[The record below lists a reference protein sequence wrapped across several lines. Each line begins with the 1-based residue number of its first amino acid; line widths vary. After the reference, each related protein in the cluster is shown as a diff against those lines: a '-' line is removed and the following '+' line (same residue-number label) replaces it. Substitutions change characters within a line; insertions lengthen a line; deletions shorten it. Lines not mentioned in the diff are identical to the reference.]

1 MSGRNMTAYERNP
14 FAGADPDRA
23 AIWDMLVY
31 RDIDAYLAVDWEA
44 VADDFLS
51 DEFFGIDAGK
61 SRNADRW
68 KPLFSSLDAYREVWI
83 AQARETREKAAPDTI
98 RAALFALTT
107 LTQIDID
114 GAFALAHKKFDGR
127 VPKRDGSTERLQWQ
141 THYYC
146 KKVCG
151 KTLPGGPSPDEQSPD
166 EKNPDE
172 QSPDKKAAAAW
183 KIRGF
188 TGYLPNPLH
197 APGDGS
203 AWQAPNSAQ
212 HATAGPYSPV
222 ASVPADSRLIVISG
236 QAPVDPQGQV
246 VGDTIEEQTRHTL
259 VNCETQLQAAGA
271 VLADVF
277 KVNVYLR
284 DIEEWARFNRVYAAM
299 MQQPFPA
306 RTAVQARLPV
316 EGFRVEIEMW
326 AARQ

>member
-1 MSGRNMTAYERNP
+1 MTAYERNP

-68 KPLFSSLDAYREVWI
+68 KPLFSSLDAYRDVWL
-83 AQARETREKAAPDTI
+83 AQARETREKADPDAV

-114 GAFALAHKKFDGR
+114 GGFALAHKKFDGR
-127 VPKRDGSTERLQWQ
+127 VPNRDGRTERLQWQ

-146 KKVCG
+146 KKV
-151 KTLPGGPSPDEQSPD
+151 PG
-166 EKNPDE
+166 
-172 QSPDKKAAAAW
+172 KKAAAAW

-197 APGDGS
+197 ALGDGS
-203 AWQAPNSAQ
+203 AWQAPNSEQ
-212 HATAGPYSPV
+212 HVSAGPYSPV

-236 QAPVDPQGQV
+236 QAPVDPQGKV

-259 VNCETQLQAAGA
+259 MNCETQLQAAGA
-271 VLADVF
+271 GLADVF

-326 AARQ
+326 AARR

>member
-1 MSGRNMTAYERNP
+1 MSGRNMPAYDRNP

-44 VADDFLS
+44 VADDFVS

-68 KPLFSSLDAYREVWI
+68 RPAFSSLNAYRDVWLE
-83 AQARETREKAAPDTI
+83 QARETRENADPDRV

-114 GAFALAHKKFDGR
+114 GGFAIAHKKFDGSLPR
-127 VPKRDGSTERLQWQ
+127 RDGSAERLQWQ

-146 KKVCG
+146 KRV
-151 KTLPGGPSPDEQSPD
+151 PGEQV
-166 EKNPDE
+166 
-172 QSPDKKAAAAW
+172 PDKKAAAAW

-197 APGDGS
+197 APDDDR
-203 AWQAPNSAQ
+203 ARHTPNSAQ

-222 ASVPADSRLIVISG
+222 VSVSAHSRLIVISG
-236 QAPVDPQGQV
+236 QAPVDPDGRV

-259 VNCETQLQAAGA
+259 MNCKTQLQAAGA
-271 VLADVF
+271 GLADVF
-277 KVNVYLR
+277 KVNVYLH

-299 MQQPFPA
+299 MQQPFPV

-326 AARQ
+326 AAQR

>member
-1 MSGRNMTAYERNP
+1 MSGRNMTAYDRNP

-44 VADDFLS
+44 VADDFVS

-68 KPLFSSLDAYREVWI
+68 KPLFSSLDAYRDVWME
-83 AQARETREKAAPDTI
+83 QARETRENADPDRV

-114 GAFALAHKKFDGR
+114 GGFALAHKKFDGS
-127 VPKRDGSTERLQWQ
+127 VPRRDGSAERLQWQ

-146 KKVCG
+146 KQV
-151 KTLPGGPSPDEQSPD
+151 PG
-166 EKNPDE
+166 
-172 QSPDKKAAAAW
+172 KKAAAAW

-197 APGDGS
+197 APDDGR
-203 AWQAPNSAQ
+203 ARHTPNSAQ

-222 ASVPADSRLIVISG
+222 VSVSAHSRLIVISG
-236 QAPVDPQGQV
+236 QAPVDADGRV

-259 VNCETQLQAAGA
+259 MNCETQLQAAGA
-271 VLADVF
+271 ELADVF

-284 DIEEWARFNRVYAAM
+284 DIEEWARFNRVYAAT

-306 RTAVQARLPV
+306 RTTVQAHLPV

-326 AARQ
+326 AARR

>member
-1 MSGRNMTAYERNP
+1 MTAYDRNP

-44 VADDFLS
+44 VAGDFVS

-68 KPLFSSLDAYREVWI
+68 QPAFSSLDAYRDVWLE
-83 AQARETREKAAPDTI
+83 QARETRENADPDRV

-114 GAFALAHKKFDGR
+114 GGFALAHKKFDGS
-127 VPKRDGSTERLQWQ
+127 VPRRDGSAERLQWQ

-146 KKVCG
+146 KQVPTMKVPA
-151 KTLPGGPSPDEQSPD
+151 KKVPG
-166 EKNPDE
+166 
-172 QSPDKKAAAAW
+172 KKAAAAW

-197 APGDGS
+197 AQDDGR
-203 AWQAPNSAQ
+203 ARHTPDCAQ

-222 ASVPADSRLIVISG
+222 VSVSAHSRLIVISG
-236 QAPVDPQGQV
+236 QAPVDSDGRV

-259 VNCETQLQAAGA
+259 MNCETQLQAAGA
-271 VLADVF
+271 GLADVF

-284 DIEEWARFNRVYAAM
+284 DIAEWARFNRVYAATM
-299 MQQPFPA
+299 PEPFPA

-326 AARQ
+326 AARR

>member
-1 MSGRNMTAYERNP
+1 MSGRNMTAYDRNP

-44 VADDFLS
+44 VADDFVS
-51 DEFFGIDAGK
+51 DEFFAIDAGK

-68 KPLFSSLDAYREVWI
+68 QPSFSSLNAYRDVWLE
-83 AQARETREKAAPDTI
+83 QARETRENADPDRV

-114 GAFALAHKKFDGR
+114 GGFALAHKKFDGS
-127 VPKRDGSTERLQWQ
+127 VPRRDGSAERLQWQ

-146 KKVCG
+146 KQV
-151 KTLPGGPSPDEQSPD
+151 PG
-166 EKNPDE
+166 
-172 QSPDKKAAAAW
+172 KKAAAAW

-197 APGDGS
+197 APDDGR
-203 AWQAPNSAQ
+203 ARHTPNSAQ

-222 ASVPADSRLIVISG
+222 VSVSAHSRLIVISG
-236 QAPVDPQGQV
+236 QAPVDPDGRV

-259 VNCETQLQAAGA
+259 MNCETQLQAAGA
-271 VLADVF
+271 ELADVF

-299 MQQPFPA
+299 MQEPFPV

-326 AARQ
+326 AARR

>member
-1 MSGRNMTAYERNP
+1 MSGRNTTAYERNP

-68 KPLFSSLDAYREVWI
+68 KPLFSSLDAYRDVWI
-83 AQARETREKAAPDTI
+83 AQARETREKADPDTI

-114 GAFALAHKKFDGR
+114 GAFALAHKKFDGG
-127 VPKRDGSTERLQWQ
+127 VQNRDGRTERLQWQ

-151 KTLPGGPSPDEQSPD
+151 KTLPDEQSPG
-166 EKNPDE
+166 K
-172 QSPDKKAAAAW
+172 QSPDQKSPGKQAPAAW

-197 APGDGS
+197 TLGEGS
-203 AWQAPNSAQ
+203 ARHTPNSAQ

-222 ASVPADSRLIVISG
+222 VSVPAHSRLIVISG
-236 QAPVDPQGQV
+236 QAPVDPHGQV

-259 VNCETQLQAAGA
+259 MNCETQLQAAGA
-271 VLADVF
+271 GLADVF

>member
-1 MSGRNMTAYERNP
+1 MSGRNMTAYDRNP

-44 VADDFLS
+44 VADDFVS

-68 KPLFSSLDAYREVWI
+68 RPAFSSLDAYRDAWME
-83 AQARETREKAAPDTI
+83 QARETRENADPDRA

-114 GAFALAHKKFDGR
+114 GGFALAHKKFDGSLPR
-127 VPKRDGSTERLQWQ
+127 RDGSAERLQWQ

-146 KKVCG
+146 KQVPGEQVPGEKVSG
-151 KTLPGGPSPDEQSPD
+151 
-166 EKNPDE
+166 
-172 QSPDKKAAAAW
+172 KKAAAAW

-197 APGDGS
+197 APDDGR
-203 AWQAPNSAQ
+203 ARHTPDSAQ

-222 ASVPADSRLIVISG
+222 VSVSAHSRLIVISG
-236 QAPVDPQGQV
+236 QAPVDLDGRV

-259 VNCETQLQAAGA
+259 MNCETQLQAAGA
-271 VLADVF
+271 GLADVF

-284 DIEEWARFNRVYAAM
+284 DIEEWARFNRVYAAT
-299 MQQPFPA
+299 MQEPFPA
-306 RTAVQARLPV
+306 RTTVQAHLPV

-326 AARQ
+326 AARR

>member
-1 MSGRNMTAYERNP
+1 MTAYDRNP

-68 KPLFSSLDAYREVWI
+68 KPLFSSLDAYRDVWLE
-83 AQARETREKAAPDTI
+83 QARETRENADPDRV

-114 GAFALAHKKFDGR
+114 GGFALAHKKFDGS
-127 VPKRDGSTERLQWQ
+127 VPRRDGSAERLQWQ

-146 KKVCG
+146 KKVYG
-151 KTLPGGPSPDEQSPD
+151 KTPPDGQSPD
-166 EKNPDE
+166 EKSPDE
-172 QSPDKKAAAAW
+172 KSPDKKAAAAW

-197 APGDGS
+197 APDDGR
-203 AWQAPNSAQ
+203 ARQTPNSAQ

-222 ASVPADSRLIVISG
+222 VSVSAHSRLIVISG
-236 QAPVDPQGQV
+236 QAPVDPDGRV

-259 VNCETQLQAAGA
+259 MNCETQLQAAGA
-271 VLADVF
+271 ELADVF

-284 DIEEWARFNRVYAAM
+284 DIEEWARFNRVYAAT

-306 RTAVQARLPV
+306 RTTVQAQLPV

-326 AARQ
+326 AALR

>member
-1 MSGRNMTAYERNP
+1 MSGRNMPAYDRNP

-44 VADDFLS
+44 VADDFVS

-68 KPLFSSLDAYREVWI
+68 RPAFSSLDAYRDVWLE
-83 AQARETREKAAPDTI
+83 QARETRENADPDRV

-114 GAFALAHKKFDGR
+114 GGFAIAHKKFDGSLPR
-127 VPKRDGSTERLQWQ
+127 RDGSAERLQWQ

-146 KKVCG
+146 KRV
-151 KTLPGGPSPDEQSPD
+151 PGEQV
-166 EKNPDE
+166 
-172 QSPDKKAAAAW
+172 PDKKAASAW

-197 APGDGS
+197 APDDDR
-203 AWQAPNSAQ
+203 ARHMPNSAQ

-222 ASVPADSRLIVISG
+222 VSVSAHSRLIVISG
-236 QAPVDPQGQV
+236 QAPVDADGRV

-259 VNCETQLQAAGA
+259 MNCETQLQAAGA
-271 VLADVF
+271 GLADVF

-299 MQQPFPA
+299 MQQPFPV

-326 AARQ
+326 AAQR

>member
-1 MSGRNMTAYERNP
+1 MTAYDRNP

-68 KPLFSSLDAYREVWI
+68 RPAFSSLDAYRDVWLE
-83 AQARETREKAAPDTI
+83 QARETRENADPDRV

-114 GAFALAHKKFDGR
+114 GGFALAHKKFDGS
-127 VPKRDGSTERLQWQ
+127 VPRRDGSAERLQWQ

-146 KKVCG
+146 KQV
-151 KTLPGGPSPDEQSPD
+151 
-166 EKNPDE
+166 
-172 QSPDKKAAAAW
+172 PDKQAALAW

-197 APGDGS
+197 APDEGR
-203 AWQAPNSAQ
+203 ARHTPNSAQ

-222 ASVPADSRLIVISG
+222 VSVSAHSRLIVISG
-236 QAPVDPQGQV
+236 QAPVAPDGRV

-259 VNCETQLQAAGA
+259 MNCETQLQAAGA
-271 VLADVF
+271 ELADVF

-284 DIEEWARFNRVYAAM
+284 DIEEWARFNRVYAAT

-326 AARQ
+326 AARR

>member
-1 MSGRNMTAYERNP
+1 MTAYDRNP

-68 KPLFSSLDAYREVWI
+68 KPLFSSLDAYRDVWI
-83 AQARETREKAAPDTI
+83 AQARKTRENADPDTV

-114 GAFALAHKKFDGR
+114 GAFALAHKKFDGG
-127 VPKRDGSTERLQWQ
+127 VQNRDGRTERLQWQ

-146 KKVCG
+146 KKA
-151 KTLPGGPSPDEQSPD
+151 P
-166 EKNPDE
+166 
-172 QSPDKKAAAAW
+172 AAW
-183 KIRGF
+183 KICGF

-197 APGDGS
+197 TRDDGS
-203 AWQAPNSAQ
+203 ARQTPNSAQ

-222 ASVPADSRLIVISG
+222 VSVPAHSRLIVISG
-236 QAPVDPQGQV
+236 QASVDLDGKV

-259 VNCETQLQAAGA
+259 INCETQLQAAGA
-271 VLADVF
+271 GLADVF

>member
-1 MSGRNMTAYERNP
+1 MTAYDRNP

-68 KPLFSSLDAYREVWI
+68 QPLFSSLDAYREVWI
-83 AQARETREKAAPDTI
+83 AQARETREKADPDTI

-114 GAFALAHKKFDGR
+114 GGFALAHKKFDGR
-127 VPKRDGSTERLQWQ
+127 VPNRDGSSERLQWQ

-146 KKVCG
+146 KKV
-151 KTLPGGPSPDEQSPD
+151 
-166 EKNPDE
+166 
-172 QSPDKKAAAAW
+172 AAAW

-197 APGDGS
+197 TLGEGS
-203 AWQAPNSAQ
+203 ARQTPNSEQ
-212 HATAGPYSPV
+212 HVTAGPYSPV
-222 ASVPADSRLIVISG
+222 VSVAADSRLIVISG
-236 QAPVDPQGQV
+236 QAPVDLDGKV

-259 VNCETQLQAAGA
+259 MNCETQLQAAGA
-271 VLADVF
+271 GLADVF

-326 AARQ
+326 AARR

>member
-1 MSGRNMTAYERNP
+1 MTAYDRNP

-68 KPLFSSLDAYREVWI
+68 QPSFSSLDAYRDVWLE
-83 AQARETREKAAPDTI
+83 QARETRENADPDRV

-114 GAFALAHKKFDGR
+114 GGFALAHKKFDGS
-127 VPKRDGSTERLQWQ
+127 VPRRDGSAERLQWQ

-146 KKVCG
+146 KQVA
-151 KTLPGGPSPDEQSPD
+151 
-166 EKNPDE
+166 
-172 QSPDKKAAAAW
+172 DKKAAAAW

-197 APGDGS
+197 APDDGR
-203 AWQAPNSAQ
+203 ARQTPDSAQ

-222 ASVPADSRLIVISG
+222 VSVSAHSRLIVISG
-236 QAPVDPQGQV
+236 QAPVDLDGKV
-246 VGDTIEEQTRHTL
+246 VGGTIEEQTRHTL
-259 VNCETQLQAAGA
+259 MNCETQLQAAGA
-271 VLADVF
+271 GLADVF

-284 DIEEWARFNRVYAAM
+284 DIEEWARFNRVYAAT

-306 RTAVQARLPV
+306 RTTVQALLPV

-326 AARQ
+326 AARR

>member
-1 MSGRNMTAYERNP
+1 MTAYDRNP

-44 VADDFLS
+44 VAGDFVS

-68 KPLFSSLDAYREVWI
+68 KPLFSSLDAYRDVWLE
-83 AQARETREKAAPDTI
+83 QARETRENADPDRA

-114 GAFALAHKKFDGR
+114 GGFALAHKKFDGSLPR
-127 VPKRDGSTERLQWQ
+127 RDGSAERLQWQ

-146 KKVCG
+146 KQVPGEQVPGEKVSG
-151 KTLPGGPSPDEQSPD
+151 
-166 EKNPDE
+166 
-172 QSPDKKAAAAW
+172 KKAAAAW

-197 APGDGS
+197 APDDGR
-203 AWQAPNSAQ
+203 ARQTPNSAQ

-222 ASVPADSRLIVISG
+222 VSVSAHSRLIVISG
-236 QAPVDPQGQV
+236 QAPVDADGRV

-259 VNCETQLQAAGA
+259 MNCETQLQAAGA
-271 VLADVF
+271 GLADVF

-284 DIEEWARFNRVYAAM
+284 DIAEWARFNRVYAAT
-299 MQQPFPA
+299 MQEPFPA
-306 RTAVQARLPV
+306 RTTVQARLPV

-326 AARQ
+326 AARR

>member
-1 MSGRNMTAYERNP
+1 MTAYERNP

-31 RDIDAYLAVDWEA
+31 RDIGAYLAVDWEA

-68 KPLFSSLDAYREVWI
+68 KPLFSSLDAYRDVWL
-83 AQARETREKAAPDTI
+83 AQARETRENADPDRV

-114 GAFALAHKKFDGR
+114 GGFAIAHKKFDGR
-127 VPKRDGSTERLQWQ
+127 VPNRDGRAERLQWQ

-146 KKVCG
+146 KKVPG
-151 KTLPGGPSPDEQSPD
+151 KKVPG
-166 EKNPDE
+166 
-172 QSPDKKAAAAW
+172 KKAAAAW

-197 APGDGS
+197 ALGDGR
-203 AWQAPNSAQ
+203 AWQAPNSEQ

-236 QAPVDPQGQV
+236 QAPVDPQGEV

-259 VNCETQLQAAGA
+259 MNCEAQLQAAGA

-284 DIEEWARFNRVYAAM
+284 DIDEWARFNRVYAAM

-326 AARQ
+326 AARR